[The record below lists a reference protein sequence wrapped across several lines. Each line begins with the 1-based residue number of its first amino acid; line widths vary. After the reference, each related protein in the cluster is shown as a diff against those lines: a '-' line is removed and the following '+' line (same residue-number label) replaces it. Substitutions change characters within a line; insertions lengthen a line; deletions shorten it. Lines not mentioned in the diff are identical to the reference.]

1 MPRQGSIKMNRK
13 ANQLFYSVS
22 TARAEG
28 ISQDSNMKS
37 DTFAKTERAYSSAMT
52 KGQADGE
59 VIV

>member
-1 MPRQGSIKMNRK
+1 MNRK

-37 DTFAKTERAYSSAMT
+37 DAFAKTERAYSSAMT